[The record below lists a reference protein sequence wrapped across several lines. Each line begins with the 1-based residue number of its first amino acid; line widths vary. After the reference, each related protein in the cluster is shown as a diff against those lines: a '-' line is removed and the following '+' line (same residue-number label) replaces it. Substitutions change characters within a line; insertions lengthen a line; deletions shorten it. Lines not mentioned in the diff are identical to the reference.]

1 MGADRLAAVVIGPG
15 RPYSLGEVKAALRP
29 ASVVEGPE
37 IPVVPVIDTLPWDEA
52 AAEFL
57 STGVH
62 RRRGFAGS
70 KLATQA
76 GKSAAVL
83 IEEAERLKAEA
94 TAARSFAPRPA
105 FAGVHDLMGET
116 R

>member
-1 MGADRLAAVVIGPG
+1 
-15 RPYSLGEVKAALRP
+15 
-29 ASVVEGPE
+29 
-37 IPVVPVIDTLPWDEA
+37 VIDTLPWDET

-83 IEEAERLKAEA
+83 IAEAERLKAEA
-94 TAARSFAPRPA
+94 TVARSFAPRPA

>member
-1 MGADRLAAVVIGPG
+1 M
-15 RPYSLGEVKAALRP
+15 
-29 ASVVEGPE
+29 
-37 IPVVPVIDTLPWDEA
+37 IDTLPWDEA

-57 STGVH
+57 STGCRVV
-62 RRRGFAGS
+62 AGSPDS

>member
-1 MGADRLAAVVIGPG
+1 
-15 RPYSLGEVKAALRP
+15 
-29 ASVVEGPE
+29 VVEGPE
-37 IPVVPVIDTLPWDEA
+37 IPVVPVIDTLPWDDA

-57 STGVH
+57 STGVP

-83 IEEAERLKAEA
+83 IQEAERLKAEA
-94 TAARSFAPRPA
+94 TAAHSFAPRPA
-105 FAGVHDLMGET
+105 FAGVHDLMGEQ

>member
-1 MGADRLAAVVIGPG
+1 MP
-15 RPYSLGEVKAALRP
+15 
-29 ASVVEGPE
+29 
-37 IPVVPVIDTLPWDEA
+37 
-52 AAEFL
+52 
-57 STGVH
+57 

-94 TAARSFAPRPA
+94 RAARSFAPSPA